1 MEQDLVTPRNSLHR
15 IPVPPS
21 SLLGVHFKSEQKRH
35 RTLRQAGFMESKGH
49 SWVEQSTPA
58 LGLGAYPCF

>member
-1 MEQDLVTPRNSLHR
+1 MEQDLVTPRNS
-15 IPVPPS
+15 PS
-21 SLLGVHFKSEQKRH
+21 ALLCLLAPCLGS
-35 RTLRQAGFMESKGH
+35 RTVRQASFMESKSH